1 MKRRL
6 VLLGAPGSGKGTQ
19 AEMITR
25 QFGIPVTSP
34 GAILRRERDLG
45 TPLGLETADTTQHG
59 GLVSDKIIVE
69 LIEDWLRLHGGH
81 GFVFDGFPRTMPQAE
96 SLQSILV
103 RHRTPLDLAIWLDV
117 NEETVSDRIASRLQ
131 CQGCGFTTS
140 LSSASF
146 AQRPVCP
153 YCDGP
158 LVRRNDDDI
167 DVLKKRL
174 EEFGAKTQPLAAFY
188 EKSGAL
194 RKIDGNRDR
203 DAVFGDIS
211 RLIEQSA

>member
-1 MKRRL
+1 
-6 VLLGAPGSGKGTQ
+6 
-19 AEMITR
+19 MITR

-45 TPLGLETADTTQHG
+45 TPLGLETADTTEHG

-69 LIEDWLRLHGGH
+69 LIEDWLRLHGGY
-81 GFVFDGFPRTMPQAE
+81 GFVFDGFPRTIPQAE

-103 RHRTPLDLAIWLDV
+103 RQRTPLDLAIWLDV
-117 NEETVSDRIASRLQ
+117 NEGTVADRISSRLQ

-146 AQRPVCP
+146 AERPVCP

-158 LVRRNDDDI
+158 LVRRNDDDT

-174 EEFGAKTQPLAAFY
+174 AEFSAKTQPLAAFY

-203 DAVFGDIS
+203 DEVFGDIS

>member
-1 MKRRL
+1 
-6 VLLGAPGSGKGTQ
+6 
-19 AEMITR
+19 MITR

-34 GAILRRERDLG
+34 GAILRREKDLG

-59 GLVSDKIIVE
+59 GLVSDKIIVQ
-69 LIEDWLRLHGGH
+69 LIEDWLRLHGSH
-81 GFVFDGFPRTMPQAE
+81 GFVFDGFPRTIPQAK

-117 NEETVSDRIASRLQ
+117 SEETIGERIASRLQ

-146 AQRPVCP
+146 AERPVCP

-158 LVRRNDDDI
+158 LVRRNDDDAE
-167 DVLKKRL
+167 VLKHRL
-174 EEFGAKTQPLAAFY
+174 DEFNAKTQPLADLY
-188 EKSGAL
+188 QKSGAL

-203 DAVFGDIS
+203 EAVFGDIS
-211 RLIEQSA
+211 RLIEQSV

>member
-81 GFVFDGFPRTMPQAE
+81 GFVFDGFPRTIPQAE

-117 NEETVSDRIASRLQ
+117 NEQTVGDRIASRLQ

-146 AQRPVCP
+146 AERPVCP

-158 LVRRNDDDI
+158 LVRRNDDDT

-174 EEFGAKTQPLAAFY
+174 EEFGAKTQPLAVFY

>member
-1 MKRRL
+1 
-6 VLLGAPGSGKGTQ
+6 
-19 AEMITR
+19 MITR

-59 GLVSDKIIVE
+59 ELVSDKIIVQ

-81 GFVFDGFPRTMPQAE
+81 GFVFDGFPRTIPQAE

-117 NEETVSDRIASRLQ
+117 SEETVADRIASRLQ
-131 CQGCGFTTS
+131 CQSCGFTTS
-140 LSSASF
+140 VSAATF
-146 AQRPVCP
+146 AERPICP

-158 LVRRNDDDI
+158 LVRRNDDDVE
-167 DVLKKRL
+167 VLKKRL
-174 EEFGAKTQPLAAFY
+174 EEFNKKTQPLAAFY
-188 EKSGAL
+188 EKTNTL

-203 DAVFGDIS
+203 EGVFADIS

>member
-1 MKRRL
+1 
-6 VLLGAPGSGKGTQ
+6 
-19 AEMITR
+19 MITH

-34 GAILRRERDLG
+34 GAILRREKELG
-45 TPLGLETADTTQHG
+45 TPLGLETADTTKHG

-81 GFVFDGFPRTMPQAE
+81 GFVFDGFPRTIPQAK

-117 NEETVSDRIASRLQ
+117 TPATVAERIASRLQ

-140 LSSASF
+140 LTSAHF
-146 AQRPVCP
+146 AERPACP
-153 YCDGP
+153 YCEGH
-158 LVRRNDDDI
+158 LVRRNDDDAE
-167 DVLKKRL
+167 VLKKRL
-174 EEFGAKTQPLAAFY
+174 EEFNAKTQPLAAYY
-188 EKSGAL
+188 EKAGTL
-194 RKIDGNRDR
+194 RRIDGNRDR
-203 DAVFGDIS
+203 DTVFGDIS

>member
-1 MKRRL
+1 
-6 VLLGAPGSGKGTQ
+6 
-19 AEMITR
+19 MITR

-45 TPLGLETADTTQHG
+45 TQLGLETANTTKQG

-81 GFVFDGFPRTMPQAE
+81 GFVFDGFPRTIPQAE
-96 SLQSILV
+96 SLQNILA
-103 RHRTPLDLAIWLDV
+103 RLRTPLDLAIWLDV
-117 NEETVSDRIASRLQ
+117 SAQTVSERIASRLQ

-140 LSSASF
+140 LSSAIF
-146 AQRPVCP
+146 AERPICP

-158 LVRRNDDDI
+158 LIRRNDDDAE
-167 DVLKKRL
+167 VLKKRL
-174 EEFGAKTQPLAAFY
+174 EEFKAKTQPLATLY
-188 EKSGAL
+188 EKAGTL

-211 RLIEQSA
+211 RLIEQAA

>member
-1 MKRRL
+1 
-6 VLLGAPGSGKGTQ
+6 
-19 AEMITR
+19 MITR

-34 GAILRRERDLG
+34 GAILRREKDLG

-59 GLVSDKIIVE
+59 GLVSDKIIVQ

-81 GFVFDGFPRTMPQAE
+81 GFVFDGFPRTIPQAE

-103 RHRTPLDLAIWLDV
+103 RHRTPLDLAIWLEV
-117 NEETVSDRIASRLQ
+117 SEETVIDRIASRLQ

-140 LSSASF
+140 LSSAIF
-146 AQRPVCP
+146 AERPICP

-158 LVRRNDDDI
+158 LVRRNDDDT

-174 EEFGAKTQPLAAFY
+174 EEFSAKTQPLAAFY

-194 RKIDGNRDR
+194 RKIDGNRER
-203 DAVFGDIS
+203 DTVFSDIS